1 MAQAQKEPS
10 LLQRDLLADRLV
22 GSDLTGLARRIPSL
36 VQTDLPASKLV
47 GADSDLL
54 KTARPDSKLCNIA
67 KCQLCEV
74 ANAGLGNIPAFL
86 PEARLCDTARATRR
100 VNAPS
105 PLVDSKGQWASDEG
119 AVSQWTPI
127 ATVQVLCTLP

>member
-22 GSDLTGLARRIPSL
+22 GSNLTGLARRIPSL

-54 KTARPDSKLCNIA
+54 KTARLDLKLCNIA
-67 KCQLCEV
+67 KC
-74 ANAGLGNIPAFL
+74 
-86 PEARLCDTARATRR
+86 
-100 VNAPS
+100 
-105 PLVDSKGQWASDEG
+105 
-119 AVSQWTPI
+119 
-127 ATVQVLCTLP
+127 